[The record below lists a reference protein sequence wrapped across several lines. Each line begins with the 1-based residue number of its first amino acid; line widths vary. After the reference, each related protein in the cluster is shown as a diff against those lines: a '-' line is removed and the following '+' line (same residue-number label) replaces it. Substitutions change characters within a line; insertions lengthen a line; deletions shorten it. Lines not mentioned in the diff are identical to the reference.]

1 MNNEVKVN
9 LNITLQGR
17 VMMSEQECSKIPQ
30 LKGYTPFSLKFTER
44 KSNKKVRIGALLRK
58 SKPATQ
64 SINITKESYDY
75 MVSNECPHF
84 SKPAGWLKMGKKKRL
99 EMHLQRICESLNGE
113 SFTYVV
119 FED

>member
-9 LNITLQGR
+9 LSVTLQGR
-17 VMMSEQECSKIPQ
+17 VMMSERECSEIPQ
-30 LKGYTPFSLKFTER
+30 LKGYTPFSLEFVER
-44 KSNKKVRIGALLRK
+44 KNNKKTRIGMLLRK

-75 MVSNECPHF
+75 MVSNECPYF
-84 SKPAGWLKMGKKKRL
+84 SKPVIWLKMGKKKRL
-99 EMHLQRICESLNGE
+99 EAHLQRICESLNGE